1 MDTVL
6 GSEVLGSDPLGGPLL
21 PVLGPVT
28 LSPSWGVGSPVGGVA
43 TDALDSF
50 RGSIL
55 EPNFFLRGKRGR
67 EGEGEEGRKG
77 ERGRE
82 RGEGRREGREGR
94 REGREGGRGWRE
106 GGREGTKEV
115 GRERWRRKRRE
126 GGRGKLEEK
135 R

>member
-6 GSEVLGSDPLGGPLL
+6 GSEVLGSDPLGGLLL

-50 RGSIL
+50 CGSIL

-77 ERGRE
+77 RE
-82 RGEGRREGREGR
+82 GGREGG
-94 REGREGGRGWRE
+94 REVREGGREGGRGGRD
-106 GGREGTKEV
+106 GGREGGDG
-115 GRERWRRKRRE
+115 GRE
-126 GGRGKLEEK
+126 EEK
-135 R
+135 EQRR

>member
-67 EGEGEEGRKG
+67 EGGRGGGREEGEGRR

-82 RGEGRREGREGR
+82 RGEGS
-94 REGREGGRGWRE
+94 REGREGGRGGRE

-115 GRERWRRKRRE
+115 GRERWGRKRRE
-126 GGRGKLEEK
+126 KGRGRLEEK

>member
-55 EPNFFLRGKRGR
+55 EPNLFLRGKRGR
-67 EGEGEEGRKG
+67 EGEGEG
-77 ERGRE
+77 GRE
-82 RGEGRREGREGR
+82 RGEGR
-94 REGREGGRGWRE
+94 RE

-126 GGRGKLEEK
+126 DGRGRLEEK